1 TNPGQAVSYAPPH
14 PAAQKKSSFAIVAA
28 VAIVAVVIAAGAAG
42 LIGYKLVKGQ
52 KIFGF
57 GRQTQ
62 AASVLPVASNTQPNQ
77 VTQTAKPV
85 SQNAVELANTN
96 PTALTA
102 LTSTQTPVDTQSSS
116 VQPPSTGNS
125 QQASTGNSQQAST
138 VVPSSNGSATTRQS
152 QQSGTIE
159 TTKQA
164 ERAAARQERMVARQE
179 RATTVPVARP
189 STIVFAVQ
197 GDQGLTGAV
206 SDVLSSELASSGL
219 KVVDSDDLPATE
231 GMRGASAGAY
241 LDRLRGTAGFLVLA
255 KVEPTGQRELHYMG
269 RYDTANGARVT
280 VTVFDVATG
289 RPIGARGSANVEYT
303 QLNAAREA
311 EKAVAPLAQRAVEAI
326 QSH

>member
-1 TNPGQAVSYAPPH
+1 
-14 PAAQKKSSFAIVAA
+14 
-28 VAIVAVVIAAGAAG
+28 
-42 LIGYKLVKGQ
+42 
-52 KIFGF
+52 
-57 GRQTQ
+57 
-62 AASVLPVASNTQPNQ
+62 
-77 VTQTAKPV
+77 
-85 SQNAVELANTN
+85 
-96 PTALTA
+96 ALTA

-125 QQASTGNSQQAST
+125 QQGSAGNSQQGSTSNSQQAST
-138 VVPSSNGSATTRQS
+138 VLPSSNGSATSHQS

-159 TTKQA
+159 TTKHAERVLARQ
-164 ERAAARQERMVARQE
+164 ERAAARQERA
-179 RATTVPVARP
+179 TVPVARP
-189 STIVFAVQ
+189 STIAFAVQ

-219 KVVDSDDLPATE
+219 KVVDGDDLPATE